1 MAGITRRKFV
11 RNASLLAAVAS
22 VGAACSN
29 SSNSQRGDTRAVII
43 GSGFSG
49 SVAAL
54 RLGQAGIHT
63 TVLERGQ
70 EWTLQRQ
77 DTFPTSMSDR
87 RTTWFGDVDGLTGL
101 SPVSRYAGMLER
113 VRGDTLDA
121 VAAACVGG
129 GSLTYGGVLLQPRRD
144 IFEGVFPSISY
155 DEMDQIYYPRVLA
168 GIGASA
174 IPDDVLA
181 TAPYAAHRAFLEDC
195 ARAGFETIRPAASFD
210 WDIIRQE
217 LRGEVPPAVLSSNY
231 LFGCNSGAKLSTDK
245 SYLREAIATGY
256 VELRSLCE
264 VEMIS
269 ELERG
274 YKVTYQNIDPE
285 GNLLERVEINADYLF
300 MAAGSLNTSKLL
312 LASQRAGE
320 LRAANDRIGKGWGT
334 NGDELM
340 MELRST
346 PLPGP
351 QAGPACISAVDRGSP
366 GYPVVYEHSP
376 AAVSDIQIQLA
387 MSVPDTLGEL
397 AFDNSGTFGIRW
409 PDDSATPSAQAR
421 DDSFTRLVS
430 TTGGLNISGAIAR
443 TIWHPLG
450 GTVMGDA
457 CDDMGQLY
465 GYRNLFVIDSSLLP
479 GSAANAN
486 PALTVAANAER
497 IMEALIPGLR

>member
-11 RNASLLAAVAS
+11 RNASLLAAAAT
-22 VGAACSN
+22 VGSACSN
-29 SSNSQRGDTRAVII
+29 GSSSNGSAPCAVII

-70 EWTLQRQ
+70 EWTLQGP

-101 SPVSRYAGMLER
+101 SPVTRYAGMLER

-144 IFEGVFPSISY
+144 IFEGVFPTISY
-155 DEMDQIYYPRVLA
+155 DDMDQIYYPRVLA

-181 TAPYAAHRAFLEDC
+181 SDPYAAHRAFLEDC
-195 ARAGFETIRPAASFD
+195 ASAGFETIRPAASFD
-210 WDIIRQE
+210 WDIIRRE
-217 LRGEVPPAVLSSNY
+217 LRGELPPAVLASNY

-245 SYLREAIATGY
+245 SYLREAIETGY

-264 VEMIS
+264 VAMIS
-269 ELERG
+269 ELDNG
-274 YKVTYQNIDPE
+274 YKVTYRNINPE
-285 GNLLERVEINADYLF
+285 GELLEQVEINADYLF

-312 LASQRAGE
+312 LSGQQAGE
-320 LRAANDRIGKGWGT
+320 LHGANDRIGKGWGT

-340 MELRST
+340 MELRKD

-376 AAVSDIQIQLA
+376 AAVSGIQIQLA
-387 MSVPDTLGEL
+387 MSVPDKLGEL
-397 AFDNSGTFGIRW
+397 AFDRNDAFGIHW

-421 DDSFTRLVS
+421 DDSFARLVS
-430 TTGGLNISGAIAR
+430 TTGGLDISGAIAR

-457 CDDMGQLY
+457 CDNLGQLY

-497 IMEALIPGLR
+497 IMEALVPNLR